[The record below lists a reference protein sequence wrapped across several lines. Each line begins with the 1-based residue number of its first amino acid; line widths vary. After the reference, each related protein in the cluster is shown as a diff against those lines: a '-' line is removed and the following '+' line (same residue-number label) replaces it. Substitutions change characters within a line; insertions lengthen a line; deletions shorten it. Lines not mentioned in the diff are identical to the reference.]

1 MNGERPVTF
10 QTADGL
16 ALEGVLHLPHG
27 RAAYGVVVCHPHPLY
42 GGDMNNGVVLTV
54 CQAALAVGAAAF
66 RFNFRGTG
74 GSDGRHERGEAER
87 LDVAAAVEYL
97 RRLLEGD
104 ARQVAVV
111 GYSFGAAVALS
122 AEVSDLAAL
131 VAVSAPTMAL
141 PSSLPSFPYPVLL
154 VSGDEDEYSDPDDLT
169 EFAQAA
175 GAELT
180 FVAGADHFWWGCEKE
195 LREIV
200 AAFLGRHLG

>member
-1 MNGERPVTF
+1 MNGERRVIF
-10 QTADGL
+10 HTADGL
-16 ALEGVLHLPHG
+16 ALEGVLHLPGG
-27 RAAYGVVVCHPHPLY
+27 RAAHGVVVCHPHPLY

-54 CQAALAVGAAAF
+54 CQAALAVGAAAL

-74 GSDGRHERGEAER
+74 GSEGRHEQGEGER

-97 RRLLEGD
+97 RRLPEGG
-104 ARQVAVV
+104 ARQVAVA

-122 AEVSDLAAL
+122 ANIGDLAAL

-141 PSSLPSFPYPVLL
+141 PSSLPRLPYPLLL

-175 GAELT
+175 GVELR
-180 FVAGADHFWWGCEKE
+180 FVAGADHFWWGHETE